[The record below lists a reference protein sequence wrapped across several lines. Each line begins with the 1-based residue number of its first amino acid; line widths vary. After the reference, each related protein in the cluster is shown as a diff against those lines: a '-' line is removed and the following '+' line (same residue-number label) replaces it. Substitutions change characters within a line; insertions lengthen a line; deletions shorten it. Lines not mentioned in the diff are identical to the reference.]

1 MPEPLSIISIGDSLP
16 YADGAEGEL
25 LELFRTVN
33 DRRVGSDELAAAIRD
48 WPTAYHLAPERAT
61 LLAPVAISSSD
72 RVLDVGAGSGV
83 NTRICAD
90 RGAAVSAVEGSM
102 ARSELI
108 AHRCAGL
115 DRVEVLCGPLDG
127 LRDGRRGAYDVVLGV
142 GVLEYAGT
150 GQGGGRG
157 HVAFLDGLVDALAPG
172 GVVVL
177 AIENR
182 LGLKYLLGF
191 PEDHLGLPWVGLEGY
206 RPGDPTTW
214 SRQELAE
221 MLADAGLSAQKW
233 LYPFPDYKLPTA
245 VLSEEIY
252 QRTDAAD
259 MVDQIVGHPTSSQ
272 YALPVLVADDRAAHR
287 TMVAAGLGADVA
299 NSFLIVAAK
308 SPEAVGGRVDENA
321 LAWRVAPDRRRRW
334 VQQGVVVSSGD
345 ELKMRRRLLA
355 AEERASGFEDWLS
368 QIEVSEE
375 PYFVGRNLE
384 QCLVD
389 GAREGDSD
397 GVAELLRTWRAELTA
412 HETPV
417 DSVPSPHP
425 YLPVDTSR
433 ILPPEWLDAGP
444 DNFVVT
450 ADGLEFVDREWVAAG
465 GVDIRLAVVRGL
477 WKTVSAMLSS
487 RCQLPWP
494 VTWSND
500 RLVAHLGGLIGEDI
514 DAELLKRWRQAEDEL
529 IRRVYRQPAV
539 RLAEL
544 HDAGSRSRMDL
555 LSSPVAPYRRMEH
568 LVHRQQELIVEL
580 SGAIKLSGSHELSG
594 AHDQAEGLAETRA
607 RLAQA
612 EAQLAQSRAEL
623 AETRARLDRVAWR
636 ERIHNKIARLARGI
650 RRRLRGVFGSASSFE

>member
-1 MPEPLSIISIGDSLP
+1 MSSEPLPIVSIGESLP

-25 LELFRTVN
+25 LELFCAVN

-61 LLAPVAISSSD
+61 LLAPVLISSGD

-90 RGAAVSAVEGSM
+90 RGAAVTAVEGSM

-108 AHRCAGL
+108 AYRCAGL
-115 DRVEVLCGPLDG
+115 DQVEVLCGPLDG
-127 LRDGRRGAYDVVLGV
+127 LGDGRRGAYDVVLAV
-142 GVLEYAGT
+142 GVLEYAST
-150 GQGGGRG
+150 DQGGGRG
-157 HVAFLDGLVDALAPG
+157 PAALLDGLVDALAPG

-214 SRQELAE
+214 SRHELAQ
-221 MLADAGLSAQKW
+221 MLADAGLAAQKW
-233 LYPFPDYKLPTA
+233 LYPFPDYKLPLA

-252 QRTDAAD
+252 QRTDAPD
-259 MVDQIVGHPTSSQ
+259 MVDQIVGHPTSSE
-272 YALPVLVADDRAAHR
+272 YALPVLVADDRAAHK
-287 TMVAAGLGADVA
+287 TLVAAGLGPDVA

-308 SPEAVGGRVDENA
+308 SPEAVGERVDENA

-334 VQQGVVVSSGD
+334 VQQGEVVSSG
-345 ELKMRRRLLA
+345 EGLNMKRSLLA
-355 AEERASGFEDWLS
+355 EDRAGGFEGWLG
-368 QIEVSEE
+368 QVEVSEE
-375 PYFVGRNLE
+375 PYFAGRNLE
-384 QCLVD
+384 QCLLD

-397 GVAELLRTWRAELTA
+397 GVAELLRTWRAELAA
-412 HETPV
+412 HETPI

-433 ILPPEWLDAGP
+433 MLPPEWLDAGP

-465 GVDIRLAVVRGL
+465 GVDVRLAVVRGL

-500 RLVAHLGGLIGEDI
+500 RLVAHLGRLIGEDI
-514 DAELLKRWRQAEDEL
+514 DAELLTRWRQAEDDL

-568 LVHRQQELIVEL
+568 LVHRQQELIAEL
-580 SGAIKLSGSHELSG
+580 VGPHELAGVNELAEDLEATRVRLAQAASDL
-594 AHDQAEGLAETRA
+594 AHSQAELAQTRA
-607 RLAQA
+607 RLA
-612 EAQLAQSRAEL
+612 
-623 AETRARLDRVAWR
+623 RVAWR
-636 ERIHNKIARLARGI
+636 ERIHNKIARLARSI
-650 RRRLRGVFGSASSFE
+650 RRR

>member
-1 MPEPLSIISIGDSLP
+1 MSPEPLSVISIGDSLP
-16 YADGAEGEL
+16 YSDGAEGEL
-25 LELFRTVN
+25 LDLFRTVE

-61 LLAPVAISSSD
+61 LLAPVVIGSGD

-90 RGAAVSAVEGSM
+90 RGAAVTAVEGSM

-115 DRVEVLCGPLDG
+115 EQVEVLCGPLDG
-127 LRDGRRGAYDVVLGV
+127 LGDGRQGAYDVVLSV
-142 GVLEYAGT
+142 GVLEYAST

-157 HVAFLDGLVDALAPG
+157 PAALLDGLADALAPG

-214 SRQELAE
+214 SRRELAQ
-221 MLADAGLSAQKW
+221 MLANAGLAAQKW
-233 LYPFPDYKLPTA
+233 LYPFPDYKLPSA
-245 VLSEEIY
+245 VLSEAIY
-252 QRTDAAD
+252 QRSDAAD

-272 YALPVLVADDRAAHR
+272 YSRPVLVADDRAAHT
-287 TMVAAGLGADVA
+287 TMVSAGLGPDVA

-308 SPEAVGGRVDENA
+308 NPEAVARRVDENA

-334 VQQGVVVSSGD
+334 VQQAVVVSSG
-345 ELKMRRRLLA
+345 EKLSIRRRLLA
-355 AEERASGFEDWLS
+355 EEKASNFEGWLG
-368 QIEVSEE
+368 QVEVSEE
-375 PYFVGRNLE
+375 PYFAGRNLE
-384 QCLVD
+384 QCLLHCARNGEAD
-389 GAREGDSD
+389 GI
-397 GVAELLRTWRAELTA
+397 VELLRDWRAELAA
-412 HETPV
+412 HETPTA
-417 DSVPSPHP
+417 SVSSPHP

-450 ADGLEFVDREWVAAG
+450 AGGLKLVDREWQAAG

-477 WKTVSAMLSS
+477 WKTVSALLSA
-487 RCQLPWP
+487 RCHLPWP

-500 RLVAHLGGLIGEDI
+500 RLVAHLGGLIGVEI
-514 DAELLKRWRQAEDEL
+514 DANLLKRWREAEDDL
-529 IRRVYRQPAV
+529 IRRVYCQPAG

-544 HDAGSRSRMDL
+544 HDAGSRSRLDL
-555 LSSPVAPYRRMEH
+555 LSSPLAPYRRIEH
-568 LVHRQQELIVEL
+568 LVHRQQDLIAELA
-580 SGAIKLSGSHELSG
+580 GPHEITADLEAS
-594 AHDQAEGLAETRA
+594 QA

-612 EAQLAQSRAEL
+612 AAELAQSQAEL
-623 AETRARLDRVAWR
+623 AETQARLARVAWR
-636 ERIHNKIARLARGI
+636 ERVHNKVASLV
-650 RRRLRGVFGSASSFE
+650 RRISKR

>member
-1 MPEPLSIISIGDSLP
+1 MSPEPLSIVSIGGSLP

-25 LELFRTVN
+25 LELFCTVN
-33 DRRVGSDELAAAIRD
+33 DRQVGSDELAAAIRD

-61 LLAPVAISSSD
+61 LLAPVVISPGD

-90 RGAAVSAVEGSM
+90 RGAAVTAVEGSM

-115 DRVEVLCGPLDG
+115 DQVEVLCGPLDG
-127 LRDGRRGAYDVVLGV
+127 LGDGRRGAYDVVLAV
-142 GVLEYAGT
+142 GVLEYAST

-157 HVAFLDGLVDALAPG
+157 PVALLDGLVDALAPG
-172 GVVVL
+172 GVLVL

-206 RPGDPTTW
+206 RPGEPTTW
-214 SRQELAE
+214 SRQELAQ
-221 MLADAGLSAQKW
+221 MLADAGLAAQKW

-245 VLSEEIY
+245 VLNEEIY

-259 MVDQIVGHPTSSQ
+259 MVDQIVGHPTSSK
-272 YALPVLVADDRAAHR
+272 YALPVLVADDRAAHK
-287 TMVAAGLGADVA
+287 TMVAAGLGPDVA

-308 SPEAVGGRVDENA
+308 SPEAVGERVDENA

-334 VQQGVVVSSGD
+334 VQQGAVVRSG
-345 ELKMRRRLLA
+345 EGLNMRRRLLA
-355 AEERASGFEDWLS
+355 EDRASGFEDWLG
-368 QIEVSEE
+368 QVEVSEE
-375 PYFVGRNLE
+375 PYFAGPNLE
-384 QCLVD
+384 QCLLD
-389 GAREGDSD
+389 SARQGDSD
-397 GVAELLRTWRAELTA
+397 GVAELLRIWRAELTA
-412 HETPV
+412 HEIPV

-433 ILPPEWLDAGP
+433 MLPPEWLDAGP

-465 GVDIRLAVVRGL
+465 GVDVRLAVVRGL
-477 WKTVSAMLSS
+477 WKAVSAMLGS
-487 RCQLPWP
+487 RCHLPWP

-514 DAELLKRWRQAEDEL
+514 DAELLKRWRQAEDDL

-544 HDAGSRSRMDL
+544 HDAGSRSRIDL
-555 LSSPVAPYRRMEH
+555 LSSPAAPYRRMEH
-568 LVHRQQELIVEL
+568 LVHRQQELIAEL
-580 SGAIKLSGSHELSG
+580 TRANELAEPHEMTAS
-594 AHDQAEGLAETRA
+594 LAETQA

-612 EAQLAQSRAEL
+612 EAQLAQSQAEL
-623 AETRARLDRVAWR
+623 AETRARLARVAWR
-636 ERIHNKIARLARGI
+636 ERVHNKIARLARGI
-650 RRRLRGVFGSASSFE
+650 RRR